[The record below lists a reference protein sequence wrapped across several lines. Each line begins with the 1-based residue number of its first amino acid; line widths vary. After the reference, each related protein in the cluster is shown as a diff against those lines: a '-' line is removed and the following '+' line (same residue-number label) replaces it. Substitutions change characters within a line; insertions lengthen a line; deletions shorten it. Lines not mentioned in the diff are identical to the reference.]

1 MFSVQLTSVVAVG
14 AFFFFLF
21 LSVFFTVFQRLWI
34 KKCCDNLRWQSY
46 DGATSVYG
54 GLSLLEC
61 QLLMPVLY
69 SSEKLPQYLQKLNIS
84 VFHLSLTLFSRWPFK
99 CALTQWAHLSTLEN
113 FKHVLDIKQTMCCQP
128 VLRMPMKHQ
137 NYTVKLK
144 ITWNK
149 RTDQI
154 ITSELWQARMCK

>member
-14 AFFFFLF
+14 AFFFFLLF
-21 LSVFFTVFQRLWI
+21 SVFFTVFQRLWI

-46 DGATSVYG
+46 DGVTSVYG
-54 GLSLLEC
+54 GLPLLEC

-84 VFHLSLTLFSRWPFK
+84 VFHLSFTLFSRWS
-99 CALTQWAHLSTLEN
+99 LNVTQWAHLSTLEN
-113 FKHVLDIKQTMCCQP
+113 LKPVWDIKQTMCCQP
-128 VLRMPMKHQ
+128 GLRMPMKCQ
-137 NYTVKLK
+137 NYTGKFK

-149 RTDQI
+149 RTNQI
-154 ITSELWQARMCK
+154 ITCELWRARMCK